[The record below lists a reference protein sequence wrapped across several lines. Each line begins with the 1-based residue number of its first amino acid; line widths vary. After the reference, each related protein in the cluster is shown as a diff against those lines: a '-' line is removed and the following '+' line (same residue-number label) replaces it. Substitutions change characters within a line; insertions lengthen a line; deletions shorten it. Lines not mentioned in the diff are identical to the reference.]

1 MPRLSIE
8 LVVEFLQNNKIELYA
23 TQAKIC
29 FPILNRIYMK
39 LCFGIA
45 FPPIKVDNDK
55 IIDGHHRY
63 LASLLA
69 NKQVSILPYLKTSAT
84 LVVEWQNILLIQED
98 WDSEE
103 MIKELNESDA
113 KFNNLSLS
121 EITELIK

>member
-1 MPRLSIE
+1 
-8 LVVEFLQNNKIELYA
+8 
-23 TQAKIC
+23 
-29 FPILNRIYMK
+29 MK
-39 LCFGIA
+39 LFFGIA